1 MMGRNN
7 LDIAVAVLI
16 EQFCKEAPQSA
27 AQKIETMSTED
38 AMDILG
44 QVPFESVVPVWEAL
58 PPNTAAEFIDV
69 LSVNA
74 AKEILEALN
83 PGKATSVLLLVE
95 REKKDELLAVLD
107 AAIAQEIE
115 ELIAYPRDSAAR
127 LMDTRIQVYRGD
139 MTVADAQNILRR
151 TKIGPTGLRIA
162 NH

>member
-1 MMGRNN
+1 MTDRNN

-16 EQFCKEAPQSA
+16 EQFCKEVPQSA

-38 AMDILG
+38 AVDILG

-74 AKEILEALN
+74 AKEILEAIN

-95 REKKDELLAVLD
+95 HEKKDELLAVLD
-107 AAIAQEIE
+107 SAIAREIE
-115 ELIAYPRDSAAR
+115 YLIAYPPDSAAR
-127 LMDTRIQVYRGD
+127 LMDTRIQVYKGD
-139 MTVADAQNILRR
+139 MTVADAQKNFA
-151 TKIGPTGLRIA
+151 TYKIGPTGLRIA
-162 NH
+162 NR